1 MSNNDEDIKEN
12 EKFTMLEAA
21 HGNEHIKEV
30 YKQIINFAKEFQ
42 VHKVVL
48 FGSRARGDNRE
59 KSDIDIAVY
68 GCNDFDSLKIK
79 LDEELWSLLH
89 IDVINMD
96 SKYISEEL
104 IKEIKKDGLVLY
116 EKV

>member
-48 FGSRARGDNRE
+48 FGSRA

>member
-1 MSNNDEDIKEN
+1 
-12 EKFTMLEAA
+12 MLEAA

>member
-1 MSNNDEDIKEN
+1 MLNEDENIKKNEN
-12 EKFTMLEAA
+12 FTILEIT
-21 HGNEHIKEV
+21 HGNRHMKEV
-30 YKQIINFAKEFQ
+30 YNQIIDFAKEFQ
-42 VHKVVL
+42 VSRVVL

-89 IDVINMD
+89 IDVVNMD
-96 SKYISEEL
+96 SRYISEEL
-104 IKEIKKDGLVLY
+104 IEEIKKDGIVLY